1 VQGIYKIENL
11 INGKCYVGQSVDIKK
26 RWKQHKRT
34 YYNSNLNKYN
44 YPLYNSMRKHG
55 IDNFEFSVLETV
67 HFADDLTRR
76 EMYWYNKLKP
86 KYNLEIPNKSHPSG
100 MKSIVQI
107 DINTGQKINEYDSIT
122 EAAKAVNGDTSSIT
136 KACKGKLFAISGYLW
151 CYSDQFE
158 NWVMPEYKKMNIPV
172 HQIDANTNDI
182 IKTYFNARQ
191 ATEET
196 GVQFQNIQKVCS
208 GKRNK
213 AGGFVWR
220 YAT

>member
-1 VQGIYKIENL
+1 
-11 INGKCYVGQSVDIKK
+11 
-26 RWKQHKRT
+26 
-34 YYNSNLNKYN
+34 
-44 YPLYNSMRKHG
+44 MRKHG

-151 CYSDQFE
+151 CYSNQFE